1 MALPKTREPV
11 LPSLETFLFSEKLL
25 SPQKSVEL
33 LRYMSSE
40 ELTAGSAVMRLRLV
54 TPQILSE
61 KLMKHFGIP
70 TVKIESIGGTKMRKV
85 LTEDKVRAWQSVPVD
100 FVDDNGVRKLILGM
114 TDPLHR
120 AIQQS
125 AETLTR
131 LTIQPAFLTWEDFE
145 TICATWFGK

>member
-1 MALPKTREPV
+1 M
-11 LPSLETFLFSEKLL
+11 ETFLFSEKLL

-54 TPQILSE
+54 TPQMLSE

-70 TVKIESIGGTKMRKV
+70 TVGLESLGGVKMRKV
-85 LTEDKVRAWQSVPVD
+85 LTEDKIRAWQSIPMD
-100 FVDDNGVRKLILGM
+100 FVENEGSPKLILGM

-131 LTIQPAFLTWEDFE
+131 VTIQPAFLAWEDFE
-145 TICATWFGK
+145 KIFATWFGK